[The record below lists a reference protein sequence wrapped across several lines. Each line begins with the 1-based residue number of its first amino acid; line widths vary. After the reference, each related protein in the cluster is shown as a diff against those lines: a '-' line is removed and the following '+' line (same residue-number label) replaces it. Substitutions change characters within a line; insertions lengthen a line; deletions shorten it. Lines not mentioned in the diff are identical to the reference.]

1 MSRRVVLYVANSLDG
16 YIAREDGSVDWL
28 FDPYAHG
35 YEFFYED
42 VDTVIMGRKTYDQA
56 LTFEEAPYSSK
67 RAIIFSRTAKP
78 SPHEGLEYTSE
89 APEAVVRR
97 LREAGFTNILTA
109 TRDQLDLRDQAAP
122 DAWALAVDTTEMLG
136 AERLIYARLGQAGVI
151 VRVDE
156 ARGAFAP
163 KERRTKRISRR
174 RWSGVGQP
182 ASRRRRAPPFAR
194 RSTTPART
202 SSRSRATVRR
212 CRRRPTS
219 TTWSSSRDRK
229 SVV

>member
-56 LTFEEAPYSSK
+56 LTFEEATYSSK

-97 LREAGFTNILTA
+97 LREEEGGIIWLVGGREISELLIEHELVDELIVSIHPKILINGIPLVSS
-109 TRDQLDLRDQAAP
+109 QKC
-122 DAWALAVDTTEMLG
+122 AVDLKLVTYEVFKSGLVQLRYEIIKTKTAPVKEK
-136 AERLIYARLGQAGVI
+136 AKKAAKPE
-151 VRVDE
+151 VRTNFRVE
-156 ARGAFAP
+156 P
-163 KERRTKRISRR
+163 K
-174 RWSGVGQP
+174 
-182 ASRRRRAPPFAR
+182 
-194 RSTTPART
+194 
-202 SSRSRATVRR
+202 
-212 CRRRPTS
+212 
-219 TTWSSSRDRK
+219 
-229 SVV
+229 